1 MALAD
6 KTAAADLRLQLEA
19 ISHLASQ
26 TVSEIRQISR
36 DLHPR
41 QLDHLGLT
49 RALEAMIDSAVQS
62 SGIAIERK
70 LDSTDD
76 VFSPDA
82 AAHLYRV
89 VQESLNNIL
98 KHSGATWA
106 RIELERDLREVLLQV
121 RDNGCGFDAGTA
133 NSAGGIGLRNMTE
146 RVHILGGKLKVDSE
160 PNRGTRIEVTIPIPQ
175 TE

>member
-1 MALAD
+1 M
-6 KTAAADLRLQLEA
+6 
-19 ISHLASQ
+19 
-26 TVSEIRQISR
+26 RQMSG

-41 QLDHLGLT
+41 QLEHLGLT
-49 RALEAMIDSAVQS
+49 GALEAIIDSAVQS

-76 VFSPDA
+76 VFSSDA

-121 RDNGCGFDAGTA
+121 RDNGRGFDVGTA

-146 RVHILGGKLKVDSE
+146 RVHILGGKLEMESE
-160 PNRGTRIEVTIPIPQ
+160 ANPGTRIDGTIPSLAN
-175 TE
+175 E